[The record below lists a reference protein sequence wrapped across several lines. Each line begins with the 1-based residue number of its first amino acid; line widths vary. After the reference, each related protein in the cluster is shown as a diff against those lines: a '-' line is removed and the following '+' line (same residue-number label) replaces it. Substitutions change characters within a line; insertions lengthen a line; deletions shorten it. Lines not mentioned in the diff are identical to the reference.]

1 MMNCVNR
8 TLINLWRKNRV
19 VVRNSHLI
27 SAEIVV
33 IFIIFLS
40 NFSLDTNDK
49 IGSIDRGVY
58 MSVTYYLMPLFLLIL
73 FFKIY
78 WEEFNNGYVM
88 IDLLSGYSRTEII
101 SIKLL
106 TGIIYS
112 MFILFF
118 PFFLNSIIFYI
129 VKLSIKLFL
138 DSFKMV
144 VNAFLNYVLYAA
156 FLNTLFILIFLSF
169 KTKSSL
175 KYILWIMEIGFFFLV
190 HILLAGRTD
199 LLEEYLL
206 FAVIVA
212 FNIAI
217 LIRIFKVIDL

>member
-78 WEEFNNGYVM
+78 WEEFNNRYVM

-112 MFILFF
+112 IFILFF